1 MTATPEHFSP
11 RRGPGHLRSGHV
23 RPILVLAVPLIGG
36 HLAQFAVGLTDTV
49 MLGWYGVEALAA
61 LTLAHSYHFTLFIM
75 GSGFAWAVMPVVAAA
90 AGTDDDT
97 QVRRVTRMGMW
108 ISILFGLAVLPL
120 FLWSGAALRLLGQ
133 EAQVSA
139 DAQTYLRIVYIGLI
153 PSLLMMVLKSYFA
166 ALGKTQVVFWV
177 MAGSAV
183 LNALLNYALIFGN
196 WGAPEL
202 GIRGAAIASVTLQT
216 VGLAALIA
224 YAQVATPDYSLFQRL
239 WRPDGEAFA
248 RVFRLGWP
256 IGLTNLAEVGLFAA
270 SAFMMGWVGTLEL
283 AAHGIAITLASA
295 TFMIHL
301 GLSNAATIRAGRAY
315 GRRAED
321 ELRGGAVV
329 IIVISMIL
337 ALLTVAAFLA
347 VPEPLISL
355 FLDPADP
362 ARAQIL
368 AVGAGLLAA
377 AALFQFADAAQVMA
391 LGLLRGVQDTRV
403 PMIYAGLSYWA
414 IGIPAGYLLGFPM
427 GFGAVGIWM
436 GLVVGL
442 VLAGA
447 LLMWRFWRGS
457 VRIG

>member
-1 MTATPEHFSP
+1 MTTAPTHIPP
-11 RRGPGHLRSGHV
+11 RRGAGHLR
-23 RPILVLAVPLIGG
+23 PILLLATPLIGG

-90 AGTDDDT
+90 AGTDNDV

-120 FLWSGAALRLLGQ
+120 FYWSGAGLRLLGQ
-133 EAQVSA
+133 ASGVSD

-153 PSLLMMVLKSYFA
+153 PSLLMMVLKSYLA
-166 ALGKTQVVFWV
+166 ALGRTQVVFWV
-177 MAGSAV
+177 MAASAL

-202 GIRGAAIASVTLQT
+202 GIRGAAIASVTLQV
-216 VGLAALIA
+216 VGLVALLI
-224 YAQVATPDYSLFQRL
+224 YAQVATPEYSLFQRL
-239 WRPDGEAFA
+239 WRPDWEAFT

-270 SAFMMGWVGTLEL
+270 SAFMMGWVGTIAL

-295 TFMIHL
+295 TFMFHL
-301 GLSNAATIRAGRAY
+301 GLSNTATIRAGRAF
-315 GRRAED
+315 GRKD
-321 ELRGGAVV
+321 EADLREGAR
-329 IIVISMIL
+329 IIIALSMVL
-337 ALLTVAAFLA
+337 ALVTVAIFVAF
-347 VPEPLISL
+347 PTPLISL

-362 ARAQIL
+362 ARAQII
-368 AVGAGLLAA
+368 AVGTGLLVM
-377 AALFQFADAAQVMA
+377 AALFQLADAAQVMA
-391 LGLLRGVQDTRV
+391 LGLLRGVQDTRR
-403 PMIYAGLSYWA
+403 PMIYAGISYWV
-414 IGIPAGYLLGFPM
+414 IGIPAGYLLGFP
-427 GFGAVGIWM
+427 FGLGAIGIWM
-436 GLVVGL
+436 GLVIGL
-442 VLAGA
+442 LIAGV
-447 LLMWRFWRGS
+447 LLMARFWRRS